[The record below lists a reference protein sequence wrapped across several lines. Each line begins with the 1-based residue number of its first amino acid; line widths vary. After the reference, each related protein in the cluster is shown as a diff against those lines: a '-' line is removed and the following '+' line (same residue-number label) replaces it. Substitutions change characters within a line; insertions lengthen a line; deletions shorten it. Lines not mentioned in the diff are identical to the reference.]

1 MSRYDEREEIERS
14 IQYYDR
20 RINTLQNKINQL
32 KKNLEM
38 VYAFKQKYERSCN
51 EFLTNLDSRR
61 KKLDG
66 INQLANRMKSARIY
80 HNHASELLNGSLFSR
95 SVDQTDEIKRTIR
108 KKADCLEQEIHDKEA
123 EIRTCKAKISS
134 LYSRLSSLDDD

>member
-1 MSRYDEREEIERS
+1 MSNYEEREEIERS

-20 RINTLQNKINQL
+20 RINALQNKINQL

-51 EFLTNLDSRR
+51 EYLINLDSRR

-66 INQLANRMKSARIY
+66 INQFADRMKSARTY
-80 HNHASELLNGSLFSR
+80 HDHASELLSGSSFSH
-95 SVDQTDEIKRTIR
+95 SVDQTDETKRTIR
-108 KKADCLEQEIHDKEA
+108 KKADYLEQEIEGKKA
-123 EIRTCKAKISS
+123 EIRSCSAEISS